1 MFLDVFPSGKMRLFI
16 CITSLV
22 LNANALAQTFEAESG
37 NLSGTVVSDQRSG
50 YLGSG
55 YVTGFDVEGDKV
67 TMIFSS
73 ADGVYDL
80 YLRYASPFG
89 DKFNFIYV
97 NGHNAGSVA
106 FPETITFVEKKI
118 GKIFLRQGVNTV
130 AIVKDWGYFEVDNIR
145 IEASSAS
152 VITNVSNALITPS
165 STARSDSVFR
175 FLLKIYAKAML
186 SGQYGGPQEFDYI
199 RDISGKTP
207 AIRGFDLIDY
217 SPSRVERGAT
227 SSEVEKAVAWDRQRG
242 MTTFCWHWNA
252 PTGLIDQP
260 GKEWWRGFYTDA
272 TTFDITIAMADAASE
287 EYQLILRDI
296 DAIAVQLK
304 KLRDADVPVLWRPLH
319 EAEGK
324 WFWWGA
330 KGAEPCKWLWRLLYD
345 RLVNYHGLNNLI
357 WVWTS
362 SAGPDALKWYPGDDY
377 VDILGADVY
386 MPAAAHGSWFTLFD
400 NIAATYQGKKM
411 IALSENGPMPD
422 PQRCFLEEA
431 AWSWFATWSGDF
443 IMNGEWNSPTHI
455 QRVYNHDYVIT
466 LDEIDRVDE
475 ILILL
480 EQRRQEGSAP
490 VTALTEDNDYNISF
504 ENPLV
509 NDKVILRSTGSFL
522 QVDVFSVHG
531 KRELDFNLSSAREM
545 DIDFENKPAGIYLLR
560 VRGPNSVKVY
570 RVVKR

>member
-152 VITNVSNALITPS
+152 VVTNVSNALITPS

>member
-1 MFLDVFPSGKMRLFI
+1 MRVFI

-22 LNANALAQTFEAESG
+22 LAANALAQTFEAESG

-55 YVTGFDVEGDKV
+55 YVTGFDIEGDKV
-67 TMIFSS
+67 TMTFSS
-73 ADGVYDL
+73 AGGVYDL
-80 YLRYASPFG
+80 YLRYTSPFG

-97 NGHNAGSVA
+97 NGHNAGRVA
-106 FPETITFVEKKI
+106 FSETLTFAEIKI

-152 VITNVSNALITPS
+152 VINNVSTALITPS
-165 STARSDSVFR
+165 STARTDSVFR
-175 FLLKIYAKAML
+175 FLLKIYGKAML
-186 SGQYGGPQEFDYI
+186 SGQYGGSDEFDYL

-207 AIRGFDLIDY
+207 VIRGFDLIDY

-227 SSEVEKAVAWDRQRG
+227 SSEIEKAVVWDRERG
-242 MTTFCWHWNA
+242 ITTFCWHWNA

-272 TTFDITIAMADAASE
+272 TTFDITIAMTDPASE
-287 EYQLILRDI
+287 EYKLILRDI
-296 DAIAVQLK
+296 DAIAVQLE

-330 KGAEPCKWLWRLLYD
+330 KGAEPCRWLWRLLYD

-386 MPAAAHGSWFTLFD
+386 MPAGAHGSWFTLFD
-400 NIAATYQGKKM
+400 NIAAMYQGKKM

-443 IMNGEWNSPTHI
+443 IMNGEWNSATHI

-480 EQRRQEGSAP
+480 EQRRQDGPAP
-490 VTALTEDNDYNISF
+490 VTRLTEDNDYNISF
-504 ENPLV
+504 ENPLI
-509 NDKVILRSTGSFL
+509 NNKVILRSTDSPL
-522 QVDVFSVHG
+522 QVEVFTLHG
-531 KRELDFNLSSAREM
+531 KKELEFNLSSAGEM
-545 DIDFENKPAGIYLLR
+545 DIDFQNKPVGIYLLR
-560 VRGPNSVKVY
+560 IRGLNSVKVY